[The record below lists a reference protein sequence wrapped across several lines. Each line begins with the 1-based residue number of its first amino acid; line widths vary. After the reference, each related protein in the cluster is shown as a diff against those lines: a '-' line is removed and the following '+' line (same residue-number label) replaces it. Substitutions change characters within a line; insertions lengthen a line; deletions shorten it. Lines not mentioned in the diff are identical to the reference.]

1 MFTSKEIKTIQ
12 NQNAVLHRQRQGR
25 AEACFQTGMAALAQ
39 AHAQGFADP
48 LTARKACEAFIEAI
62 RQKRSEVRP
71 YLMLAYLFA
80 VYDAYPTVW
89 QYLKAA
95 QDIAPAH
102 PEVAHFR
109 RHLQALVLG
118 GTAAG
123 ESQETQQDQEYQAL
137 ESRLRRRIQ
146 SLERQDDAE
155 VTADPVQ
162 LTVLLENSKRF
173 QADLQSL
180 GSRIEALSGSF
191 DTGALNKLLEQ
202 LSGLW
207 RPYDAA
213 LRNSRVLTALKA
225 EVQQTQLKVTEL
237 LQQCAR
243 ARSADMPGFEAAL
256 DALLDRCDAYNDAL
270 ETLAKRDVW
279 IQEVETI
286 YHNLLGQAELFRELI
301 DERLA
306 DLAGQN

>member
-12 NQNAVLHRQRQGR
+12 NQNAALHQQRQGR

-39 AHAQGFADP
+39 AHAQGFANP
-48 LTARKACEAFIEAI
+48 LTARKACESFIEAI

-80 VYDAYPTVW
+80 VYDAYPTAW

-109 RHLQALVLG
+109 QHLQSVGLASAV
-118 GTAAG
+118 A

-137 ESRLRRRIQ
+137 ETRLRRRIQ

-173 QADLQSL
+173 QEDLQSL

-202 LSGLW
+202 LSSLW

-225 EVQQTQLKVTEL
+225 EVQQTQLKVLEL

-279 IQEVETI
+279 IQEVEAI